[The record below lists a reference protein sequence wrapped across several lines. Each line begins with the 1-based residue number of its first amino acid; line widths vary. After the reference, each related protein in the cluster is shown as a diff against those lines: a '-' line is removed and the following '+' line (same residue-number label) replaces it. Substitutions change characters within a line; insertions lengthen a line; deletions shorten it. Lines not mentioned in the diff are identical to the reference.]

1 MKKKIKLKN
10 EIKNKLFDATILTV
24 LYAVVIMAVLAIG
37 GR

>member
-10 EIKNKLFDATILTV
+10 EVKNKLFDVAVLTV
-24 LYAVVIMAVLAIG
+24 LYAVVIMAVLVIG